1 MVESWIP
8 DYRNARHGGTDNY
21 QLCALI
27 HVHVLL
33 LRYGIRARS
42 CTHLLVPFNLGSYGH
57 TVQPKGIYIIWL
69 KYSQIEQLS
78 TKL

>member
-1 MVESWIP
+1 M
-8 DYRNARHGGTDNY
+8 YYYYGT
-21 QLCALI
+21 
-27 HVHVLL
+27 V
-33 LRYGIRARS
+33 IRARS